1 MSTRE
6 KQLSYVPW
14 RKKSKWHVRKTI
26 NKRATEEKWQMAR
39 KSNHFPTCRREK
51 NGKWHVK
58 ATIFQR
64 ATEEKWQMAHKSNHF
79 PTCHRRKMVNGTYF
93 HFSSYLPERKPCSMI
108 NAGLAVVYNR
118 KFIIYRR
125 KICITQ

>member
-1 MSTRE
+1 MTAAVAFH
-6 KQLSYVPW
+6 YDGG
-14 RKKSKWHVRKTI
+14 
-26 NKRATEEKWQMAR
+26 M
-39 KSNHFPTCRREK
+39 
-51 NGKWHVK
+51 
-58 ATIFQR
+58 
-64 ATEEKWQMAHKSNHF
+64 
-79 PTCHRRKMVNGTYF
+79 YF